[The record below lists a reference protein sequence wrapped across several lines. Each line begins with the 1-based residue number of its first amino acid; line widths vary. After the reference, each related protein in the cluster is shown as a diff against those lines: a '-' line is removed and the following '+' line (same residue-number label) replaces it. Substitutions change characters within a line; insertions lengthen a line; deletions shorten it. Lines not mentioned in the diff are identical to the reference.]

1 MGFHGIRQVLLVGE
15 DEDDGVP
22 HLPVVNDAVE
32 LLAGLVDA
40 VAIGAVHHKD
50 QPLRARVVVP
60 PEGTDLVLAPDIPHV
75 ELDVFVSN
83 RLHVE
88 AHGGD
93 GGDRLAQLQFV
104 QDGGFTSRVQTQ
116 HQDPHLLVAEDLGQH
131 LAHLGGIQG
140 ARRLRGGV
148 RGSGGRAARAGRG
161 RGGGGEAEAERGRV
175 SGEGQAALSAGRAW
189 GGCGRSGTGGWSG
202 GGVVRRGLAGR
213 EEGPRRAPL
222 LRRA

>member
-1 MGFHGIRQVLLVGE
+1 MGFHGIGQVLLVGE

-22 HLPVVNDAVE
+22 HLPVVDDAVQ

-40 VAIGAVHHKD
+40 VAIGAVHHED

-60 PEGTDLVLAPDIPHV
+60 PERADLVLAPHIPHV
-75 ELDVFVSN
+75 ELDVFVSD

-93 GGDRLAQLQFV
+93 GGDGLAQLQFV
-104 QDGGFTSRVQTQ
+104 QDGGFPRRVQTQ

-140 ARRLRGGV
+140 ASGLGEE
-148 RGSGGRAARAGRG
+148 RGSGGRAGPTRAARAGP
-161 RGGGGEAEAERGRV
+161 
-175 SGEGQAALSAGRAW
+175 S
-189 GGCGRSGTGGWSG
+189 
-202 GGVVRRGLAGR
+202 VRRGRAGLSAWGAA
-213 EEGPRRAPL
+213 EG
-222 LRRA
+222 